1 MLFAFYFL
9 HPSLHTHHYL
19 YRDVVG
25 PQGEIFGPLTS
36 FLQISHSDPE
46 THLQAIETLNIIFS
60 RGNEPLIRALYP
72 FAVPSPN
79 STDIALV
86 APEVNVYVSCMN
98 NLSSGHFENIWG
110 TFMRWHGDAED
121 LTTLLFQV
129 TMAAGAGSGVADS
142 DPHAEEIAAKQRA
155 AAASIVTEQRTRR
168 RILADLKMMLET
180 YLFEQARAKQSQHS
194 QQESRNE

>member
-1 MLFAFYFL
+1 M
-9 HPSLHTHHYL
+9 
-19 YRDVVG
+19 
-25 PQGEIFGPLTS
+25 TS
-36 FLQISHSDPE
+36 FLQISLSDPE

-60 RGNEPLIRALYP
+60 RGNEPQIRALYP

-79 STDIALV
+79 RGDLTYV

-98 NLSSGHFENIWG
+98 NLGAIHFENIWA

-121 LTTLLFQV
+121 LTPLLFQV
-129 TMAAGAGSGVADS
+129 TMAAGSSAGET
-142 DPHAEEIAAKQRA
+142 EEIAAKQRA

-180 YLFEQARAKQSQHS
+180 YLVDQARAKQLTL
-194 QQESRNE
+194 QQRERVEDCDELSL